1 MCHHKPRRTCL
12 LLHPLYCGLC
22 CPVLNGHPY
31 RYPPGIYIILHPPNF
46 FRLLLLRRLRL
57 PLLIT
62 EARCGIMTTGL
73 RVHAPARCVPVLA
86 PSNALQ
92 LESAEKPASVT

>member
-1 MCHHKPRRTCL
+1 MASAARCL
-12 LLHPLYCGLC
+12 TVTLTATHPEFTSFYI
-22 CPVLNGHPY
+22 
-31 RYPPGIYIILHPPNF
+31 PPHF